1 MNFNLFD
8 SNGRSIITK
17 DNLQFKDL
25 KLLIRDHCEPSNI
38 DSNIYYVRDYTS
50 QLSYVILQPF
60 YNDDSSKCYLSA
72 TLKSKKIPEGIGFP
86 RLLISSKAKVLES
99 LEKYSIAKYHKRK
112 LVSKYGDYGYP
123 STPFN
128 LPDNKSQGYLVYG
141 GFNHYIFKQTAND
154 AIIISTKVFT
164 LLEVIT
170 SFSYV
175 FTFLGLLMLP
185 YYFAR
190 NGGSVFKN
198 TLSLALKIQLLL
210 VTVVFFSL
218 FAFGWGSGIFVRN
231 QYEKFTT
238 KIINEK
244 LVSLETEL
252 RNKIGEMKYL
262 DIYENG
268 NYINF
273 LLLKLSRVFVT
284 DINLYDPDGHLLAT
298 SRPKVFNIGLTGEQM
313 NPQAF
318 NQLKIQNK
326 SEFSHQE
333 NIGELNY
340 VSAYLPFFNSEGNL
354 LAFVNLQHFGQQNEL
369 ENQIQQFL
377 VAIINVFVLL
387 LAISIIL
394 AIVMSNWV
402 TKPLR
407 LLQTNLSL
415 IKFGKKNQ
423 IINYDKN
430 DEIGAL
436 VKEYNNKLKELEQ
449 TADQLARSERESAW
463 RDMAKQV
470 AHEIKNPLTPMKLS
484 IQQMM
489 RVFEKENPEAKS
501 KIDRLANSLIEQ
513 IDGLT
518 KIANEFSNFAKMP
531 APVLEKIE
539 LTEIIQNV
547 VSLFKQEAPN
557 IEFFSSSSEIY
568 IDGDKDQLIRAI
580 NNLLQ
585 NSLQSFESKQVGE
598 IKVEI
603 TQKNNLALISISD
616 KGRGIPMDQ
625 QDKIFVPYFTTKT
638 TGTGIGLSMTKQI
651 IENHNGK
658 ISFKTKENHGTTFT
672 IELPILIRTEKN

>member
-1 MNFNLFD
+1 
-8 SNGRSIITK
+8 
-17 DNLQFKDL
+17 
-25 KLLIRDHCEPSNI
+25 
-38 DSNIYYVRDYTS
+38 
-50 QLSYVILQPF
+50 
-60 YNDDSSKCYLSA
+60 
-72 TLKSKKIPEGIGFP
+72 
-86 RLLISSKAKVLES
+86 
-99 LEKYSIAKYHKRK
+99 
-112 LVSKYGDYGYP
+112 
-123 STPFN
+123 
-128 LPDNKSQGYLVYG
+128 
-141 GFNHYIFKQTAND
+141 
-154 AIIISTKVFT
+154 
-164 LLEVIT
+164 
-170 SFSYV
+170 
-175 FTFLGLLMLP
+175 MLP

-423 IINYDKN
+423 MINYNKN

-436 VKEYNNKLKELEQ
+436 VKEYNNKLQELEQ